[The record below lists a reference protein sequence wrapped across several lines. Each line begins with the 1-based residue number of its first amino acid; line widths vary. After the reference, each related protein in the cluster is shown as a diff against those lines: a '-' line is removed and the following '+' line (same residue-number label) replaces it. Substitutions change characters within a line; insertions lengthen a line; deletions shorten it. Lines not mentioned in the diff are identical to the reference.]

1 MYPAFILSLHFIGSR
16 EGQCKLSIV
25 EEFGTVEVINRK
37 IYSTRESDL
46 PTRKSLGISKNK
58 RKKKKNGRA
67 SKKKKNN
74 RQKVHLILIIL
85 DCSGTVKKLH
95 RGCKYSLLPQEGS
108 FTPVCFRCHLT

>member
-67 SKKKKNN
+67 SKKKK
-74 RQKVHLILIIL
+74 
-85 DCSGTVKKLH
+85 TVGKK
-95 RGCKYSLLPQEGS
+95 Y
-108 FTPVCFRCHLT
+108 T